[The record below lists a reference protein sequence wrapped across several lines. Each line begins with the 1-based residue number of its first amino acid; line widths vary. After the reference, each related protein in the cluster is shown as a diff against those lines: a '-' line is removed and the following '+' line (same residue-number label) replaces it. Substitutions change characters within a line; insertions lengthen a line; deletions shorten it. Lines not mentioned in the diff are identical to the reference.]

1 MVKVGLEILFK
12 TFPFFIVFLWFWIF
26 KWKNHSSLV
35 GAIIYEYLL
44 IAILFYFDSLPIEFY
59 QEMEGNHSKLAGVFQ
74 GLLHLLLMF
83 IAKISLSVSLYK
95 NKEFK
100 LLIIDS
106 TLLVLLILILFVY
119 LYNS

>member
-1 MVKVGLEILFK
+1 MSIC
-12 TFPFFIVFLWFWIF
+12 
-26 KWKNHSSLV
+26 SL
-35 GAIIYEYLL
+35 
-44 IAILFYFDSLPIEFY
+44 LFYFDSLPIEFY

-106 TLLVLLILILFVY
+106 TLLVLLILFVY

>member
-1 MVKVGLEILFK
+1 LYFYGFGYLNGKTIGLWLELLFMS
-12 TFPFFIVFLWFWIF
+12 IC
-26 KWKNHSSLV
+26 SL
-35 GAIIYEYLL
+35 
-44 IAILFYFDSLPIEFY
+44 LFYFDSLPIEFY

-83 IAKISLSVSLYK
+83 IAKICLSVSLYK

-106 TLLVLLILILFVY
+106 TIFVLLILFVY
-119 LYNS
+119 LYNLSFASSFRA

>member
-106 TLLVLLILILFVY
+106 TLFVLLILFVY

>member
-1 MVKVGLEILFK
+1 M
-12 TFPFFIVFLWFWIF
+12 
-26 KWKNHSSLV
+26 
-35 GAIIYEYLL
+35 GAIIYQYLL
-44 IAILFYFDSLPIEFY
+44 IAILFFFDSLPIEFY

-106 TLLVLLILILFVY
+106 TLLVLLIVFVCLFI
-119 LYNS
+119 

>member
-1 MVKVGLEILFK
+1 M
-12 TFPFFIVFLWFWIF
+12 
-26 KWKNHSSLV
+26 
-35 GAIIYEYLL
+35 GAIIYQYLL
-44 IAILFYFDSLPIEFY
+44 IAILFFFDSLPIEFY

-106 TLLVLLILILFVY
+106 TLLVLLILFVY

>member
-1 MVKVGLEILFK
+1 MIKAGLEIFFT
-12 TFPFFIVFLWFWIF
+12 TFPFFIIFLWFWIF
-26 KWKNHSSLV
+26 KWNKHSSFV
-35 GAIIYEYLL
+35 GAIIYQYLL
-44 IAILFYFDSLPIEFY
+44 IAILFFFDSLPIEFY

-106 TLLVLLILILFVY
+106 TLLVLLILFVY